1 MANKEDYEKQI
12 HYLELLKGH
21 SSIFQPEIKE
31 AIIKAQALMIAF
43 KDRKFKSPQGRKE
56 IQMMEKIKMQQELY
70 ESMKVWD
77 LKAITQWRNE
87 NILKKV
93 S

>member
-1 MANKEDYEKQI
+1 
-12 HYLELLKGH
+12 
-21 SSIFQPEIKE
+21 
-31 AIIKAQALMIAF
+31 
-43 KDRKFKSPQGRKE
+43 
-56 IQMMEKIKMQQELY
+56 MQQELY

>member
-43 KDRKFKSPQGRKE
+43 KDRKFKSQ
-56 IQMMEKIKMQQELY
+56 
-70 ESMKVWD
+70 
-77 LKAITQWRNE
+77 
-87 NILKKV
+87 
-93 S
+93 